1 VATYAGRVAATPA
14 RAAELILTG
23 LRHAPAMDLDTTL
36 EWEANAI
43 AMILSTPEAK
53 AAFRPREVV

>member
-1 VATYAGRVAATPA
+1 
-14 RAAELILTG
+14 
-23 LRHAPAMDLDTTL
+23 MDLDTTL

-53 AAFRPREVV
+53 AAFRPKEAV